1 MAQILKNVW
10 RNVLS
15 GSSFTKTPFKATS
28 FTTSLSEVGWVRNT
42 DTIMTSIK
50 TAPTPENI
58 LATVQQHLPI
68 MTHKHLLQALRSL
81 FELQKSGKFE
91 QTDELIKDP
100 TFSVL
105 CQNVKKHA
113 RALDV
118 NEAIEAVKVLSFLR
132 VPVDSLILQTM
143 LQLIRTNINL
153 INIRQI
159 MFLDFLLD
167 QFDSKNHLVDVLK
180 LALPLT
186 FQIHLPLE
194 LDNDDLPLLRDMLI
208 YSCNHDLPD
217 RCINNVVTGLLLH
230 DQRIDAQ
237 TAKSIVWSLCQVN
250 CTEKVFPTRVQ
261 LLHICYDIIAQQI
274 DQLHYNEVLRTVAKI
289 KGRVLEKHPEYY
301 QEQLLDAIADYVIRN
316 NIEFEPALLIARVLS
331 RVAHT
336 HLGLM
341 EYLCNL
347 ALNEENNLSTVRT
360 NILFSFINCLSNNNY
375 TPDLDQWDVIR
386 QNISENPILSATNAA
401 LPWTKVCLELAS
413 LGHYDD
419 KLLEK
424 VFSEKFLIEYLARE
438 KNTLDLL
445 QLLTLHEAVNAF
457 YSDEYKLPQ
466 DIIQKA
472 KDAYP
477 IHAAT
482 DNVMNYLARG
492 LGGKEYLAKN
502 VVLPNGF
509 IADIL
514 LALKNGTPVVIP
526 KYTQENEKV
535 LIENLNLP
543 IDVLPTCLLMFN
555 QGCYSMNSNRLRGT
569 FRLVL
574 DTLEKQGYVAVSI
587 NVSEWMKTP
596 SHERIPYLMREIDY
610 KCGEMGMKLSAT

>member
-375 TPDLDQWDVIR
+375 TPDMDQWDVIR

-535 LIENLNLP
+535 PIENLNLP